1 MKANP
6 NPHLAQKDQ
15 DFKGD
20 NFVKL
25 SGDYINFIQNEA
37 FMLDINK
44 RAQATGSGPVTN
56 MIGMPSQFEMLQK
69 EFKKKKELISSEKM
83 QRI

>member
-6 NPHLAQKDQ
+6 NPHLAEKDQ

-25 SGDYINFIQNEA
+25 SGDYLNLIKNEG

-44 RAQATGSGPVTN
+44 KAQETGTGLVTN
-56 MIGMPSQFEMLQK
+56 IIGMPS
-69 EFKKKKELISSEKM
+69 
-83 QRI
+83 